1 MGAQLSTSAV
11 MKRFHQLCVCALAV
25 AAGASTQDVFEPAD
39 FNVTEAL
46 IDNGINVSTIP
57 DLAGLAAGSSLK
69 GCSIAVSLVHA
80 ISPIFR

>member
-1 MGAQLSTSAV
+1 MKVSHQLS
-11 MKRFHQLCVCALAV
+11 VCALAV

-57 DLAGLAAGSSLK
+57 DLADLAARSSLK
-69 GCSIAVSLVHA
+69 GCSIAVGLVYPVL
-80 ISPIFR
+80 PIFC

>member
-1 MGAQLSTSAV
+1 
-11 MKRFHQLCVCALAV
+11 V

-57 DLAGLAAGSSLK
+57 DLAGLEARSSLK
-69 GCSIAVSLVHA
+69 GCSIAVGL
-80 ISPIFR
+80 IYPILPIFR